1 MIKTW
6 VAVSDSSSRQDP
18 TTSPNEAL
26 FIIPVSWSY
35 SAFCFN
41 SSIAPETGVYILFN
55 TMLPVTTT
63 NKASTRVAT
72 NEYNFKLPTS
82 LNISDSLMY
91 DTTLQPFE
99 QCATDITYPSEFV

>member
-1 MIKTW
+1 MT
-6 VAVSDSSSRQDP
+6 VSDFSSRQDP

-41 SSIAPETGVYILFN
+41 SSIAPETGVYILFS
-55 TMLPVTTT
+55 TIIPVTTT
-63 NKASTRVAT
+63 NKANTRVAT
-72 NEYNFKLPTS
+72 SEYNINLPTS
-82 LNISDSLMY
+82 LNISDSPMY

-99 QCATDITYPSEFV
+99 HCATDITYPSEFV